1 MNEWSVVGV
10 LIVLAGLVG
19 GVAKPMLALN
29 GAIVRLTTLLES
41 ITATVAAFTQQN
53 NDCHDKL
60 WAYSY
65 KQDEQLTDHESRI
78 TVLEVKEKKG

>member
-10 LIVLAGLVG
+10 LVVLLGLVG
-19 GVAKPMLALN
+19 GIVKPMLALN
-29 GAIVRLTTLLES
+29 GAIVRLTTLLEGIS
-41 ITATVAAFTQQN
+41 ATVAGFTRQN
-53 NDCHDKL
+53 DDCHDKL

-78 TVLEVKEKKG
+78 MVLEVKEKKG